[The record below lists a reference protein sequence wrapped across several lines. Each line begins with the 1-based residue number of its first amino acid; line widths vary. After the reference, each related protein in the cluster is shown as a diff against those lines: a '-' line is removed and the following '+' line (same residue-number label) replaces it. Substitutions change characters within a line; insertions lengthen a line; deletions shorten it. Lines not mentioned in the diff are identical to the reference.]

1 MTTILPILSALRSHI
16 GVQEAAAASPAAAA
30 AAAARAR
37 SLYLP
42 VVDAHAQPARD
53 QPRCRVTRV
62 RVGGRAQVEE
72 LLMRE
77 MGEAVEDELGLGDI
91 EDVVERR
98 RGLRVGCRCQ
108 ALEWQVQRVLRLDDV
123 CGLAHDIAHELRD
136 REEAIEA
143 SEDGASR
150 VWIVEVVLLV
160 RLAEELQLRGRIRGE
175 VEMPGRRT
183 VGPMQLSLDELRG
196 PRRRRWLLLAAGRG
210 RWARTRCL
218 LLGPPP
224 PPRLPHPRPRPRPPK
239 PRPRP
244 QPLPPLCMVSSR
256 WRGASGERRLVV
268 HHGPAP
274 ARAKT
279 PQAAQTALNDMKGPP
294 LTPAQSQKWEQ
305 GRGELM
311 GKDAARCRCKNSA
324 PTFPPPRPAGRIAD
338 TAAAAK
344 YDERSADGHPRVG
357 GPPRRRSAEVSRRG
371 RPPTPFRLVRHR
383 TFCPRERRNEKSAPK
398 LAHGEQVVH
407 PAALDLYGCAPIS
420 VPEQK
425 MVDGKVFPLALGP
438 SDASAATGDDLV
450 DLVRHQRDAFL
461 DLARKHHS
469 VLFRGWGPCTAEH
482 YAAVGAMLGQAKC
495 DMACSAGPRVEIA
508 RHQPTDTVVFTA
520 NEAPPTEVI
529 PFHHEMA
536 QCDNP
541 PAFVLFFCLVEPP
554 QGGATPIVPSHP
566 IATYLRQH
574 HSAVASKLK
583 GLGVRYVRVLPYE
596 TDPSSALGKSWRH
609 SLRVANVEE
618 AEAKLRGDGATWE
631 WLDGKCAE
639 GGEGG
644 GVISSTAAAAPTR
657 CRDGRTAR
665 VAWVRCCGR

>member
-1 MTTILPILSALRSHI
+1 MQKTPPRHF
-16 GVQEAAAASPAAAA
+16 P
-30 AAAARAR
+30 
-37 SLYLP
+37 P
-42 VVDAHAQPARD
+42 RD
-53 QPRCRVTRV
+53 
-62 RVGGRAQVEE
+62 
-72 LLMRE
+72 
-77 MGEAVEDELGLGDI
+77 
-91 EDVVERR
+91 
-98 RGLRVGCRCQ
+98 
-108 ALEWQVQRVLRLDDV
+108 RLD
-123 CGLAHDIAHELRD
+123 GSAT
-136 REEAIEA
+136 
-143 SEDGASR
+143 
-150 VWIVEVVLLV
+150 
-160 RLAEELQLRGRIRGE
+160 Q
-175 VEMPGRRT
+175 
-183 VGPMQLSLDELRG
+183 
-196 PRRRRWLLLAAGRG
+196 
-210 RWARTRCL
+210 
-218 LLGPPP
+218 PPP
-224 PPRLPHPRPRPRPPK
+224 PNMTNARLMAIP
-239 PRPRP
+239 
-244 QPLPPLCMVSSR
+244 V
-256 WRGASGERRLVV
+256 WAV
-268 HHGPAP
+268 HHAV
-274 ARAKT
+274 
-279 PQAAQTALNDMKGPP
+279 ALLKY
-294 LTPAQSQKWEQ
+294 LAVVVLQRLFAS
-305 GRGELM
+305 
-311 GKDAARCRCKNSA
+311 SA
-324 PTFPPPRPAGRIAD
+324 TEP
-338 TAAAAK
+338 
-344 YDERSADGHPRVG
+344 SA
-357 GPPRRRSAEVSRRG
+357 
-371 RPPTPFRLVRHR
+371 L
-383 TFCPRERRNEKSAPK
+383 RERRNEKSAPK

-508 RHQPTDTVVFTA
+508 RHQPTDTVVFT

-583 GLGVRYVRVLPYE
+583 DLGVRYVRVLPYE

-644 GVISSTAAAAPTR
+644 GVISSTAAAAADAAATA
-657 CRDGRTAR
+657 DGAHGVGPMLRTVTKAVPALLDDEIGGREVFFTAAESTFNRLEPGEVDEQIAVDAMGWETHPETGRRYLRPIKAIIYGDGTPLDAATKTALREASQVMEEHR
-665 VAWVRCCGR
+665 VAFRWRQSDALLLDNASVMHARETFTPPRKILACLAGQLEKVDGKMRPRSSAAAPARCYPPLATKEFLSLRPKTEDVVVIDPHAGGEQSAGSASTAAKGLFGMDFAVSPSSTMDELPKKDPPAFVL